1 MGFSPI
7 GNQNTLS
14 QFYTTG
20 SQMQLSAT
28 DKNSYPG
35 TGTVW
40 NDLSGFGRTG
50 TITNGP
56 VFFTANGGGFTFD
69 GTNDFVNILRPAA
82 SISTTDLTF
91 SIWAKYPAGAL
102 TPFLAFN
109 DWNIPYSWLFS
120 FYDKK
125 LYFKLRNTSDID
137 IFATPGSGGSLTT
150 NQIFDLNKIYNITCT
165 WERAT
170 KTGKIYVNGVLLA
183 TEVSVLANVNLRVS
197 GNPFAIARSDGT
209 TYYAGTVYNVFAAYR
224 LFSAAEVLQNYNA
237 AKYLYGFNYDAN
249 NLLYYDAGNTASY
262 PGSGTAWTNLA
273 TQFTST
279 STLTNGPTYSTNNGG
294 TIVFDGTNDYATIAS
309 PNSAVFT
316 FNAGDFALEAW
327 IKINGNSATNND
339 GIRDAQ
345 ILSCFPVSGGISD
358 SWGLQINGN
367 TTTTGTGISF
377 GCRNAAENFQRPTLN
392 YTFTQGVFYQV
403 GITHLSGVTK
413 FFINGEL
420 YAASVNLTNNIN
432 NTTRPFNI
440 GGLRYAGY
448 LQYLNGT
455 VGVVRIYKG
464 KGLNA
469 AEVLQNYREFSN
481 RI

>member
-28 DKNSYPG
+28 DRNSYPG

-40 NDLSGFGRTG
+40 NDLSGRARTG

-69 GTNDFVNILRPAA
+69 GTNDFVNILRPTA

-109 DWNIPYSWLFS
+109 DWSSPFSWLFS
-120 FYDKK
+120 FYDKR

-137 IFATPGSGGSLTT
+137 IFATPGSGGSVITG
-150 NQIFDLNKIYNITCT
+150 QIFDLNKIYNITCT

-170 KTGKIYVNGVLLA
+170 KTGKIYVNGVLQA
-183 TEVSVLANVNLRVS
+183 QEVSVLANVDVRSTTNV
-197 GNPFAIARSDGT
+197 FAIARSDGT
-209 TYYAGTVYNVFAAYR
+209 TYYAGTVYNAFAAYR
-224 LFSAAEVLQNYNA
+224 LYSAEQVLQNYNA

-249 NLLYYDAGNTASY
+249 NLLFYDAGNTASY

-273 TQFTST
+273 TQFTAT
-279 STLTNGPTYSTNNGG
+279 STLTNGPTFSTNNGG
-294 TIVFDGTNDYATIAS
+294 TIVFDGTNDNTILAS
-309 PNSAVFT
+309 PNTAIVNFGT
-316 FNAGDFALEAW
+316 GDFTVEAW
-327 IKINGNSATNND
+327 IKINGNSAVNLD
-339 GIRDAQ
+339 GNRDAT
-345 ILSCFPVSGGISD
+345 IVSCFPTSGSAAD
-358 SWGLQINGN
+358 SWAFTMRGN
-367 TTTTGTGISF
+367 ASTTGTGLLF
-377 GCRNAAENFQRPTLN
+377 GCTNAGGTYQSPN
-392 YTFTQGVFYQV
+392 YTYSFTQGVFYQI
-403 GITHLSGVTK
+403 GITHSAGVTR

-420 YAASVNLTNNIN
+420 YAASSNITNNIN
-432 NTTRPFNI
+432 NTTRPFHI
-440 GGLRYAGY
+440 GGLGYTGY
-448 LQYLNGT
+448 LHYLNGT
-455 VGVVRIYKG
+455 VGIVRIYKG